1 MTARFL
7 LITIRPELDAA
18 RDEYGSML
26 AATGL
31 PSSALSQH
39 LLADV
44 PLDDALDG
52 VSGVIVGGSPFS
64 VTDAVKSPAQR
75 RAEAD
80 LRTVA
85 AASVDQGLPVLFTCY
100 GIGVVAQAYGGS
112 VGREHG
118 EPTSAVPVT
127 LTAEGAADPLLGT
140 LPRTFDALVAHKEA
154 VNTLPTGA
162 VLLAG
167 SPECPVQAF
176 RLGSSLYAVQFHPE
190 VTADDLAARAGIY
203 QHHGYFD
210 AHELHVV
217 QARLAATSVSVPRR
231 LLKAF
236 VELNG

>member
-7 LITIRPELDAA
+7 LVTIRPELDAA
-18 RDEYGSML
+18 RDEYESML

-31 PSSALSQH
+31 PASALSQH
-39 LLADV
+39 LLADD

-52 VSGVIVGGSPFS
+52 VAGVIVGGSPYS
-64 VTDAVKSPAQR
+64 VTDAAKTSSQR
-75 RAEAD
+75 RAESD
-80 LRTVA
+80 LRTIA
-85 AASVDQGLPVLFTCY
+85 AASVGHGLPVLFTCY

-112 VGREHG
+112 VGREYG

-127 LTAEGAADPLLGT
+127 LTAAGIADPLLGA
-140 LPRTFDALVAHKEA
+140 LPATFDALVAHKEA

-167 SPECPVQAF
+167 SPSCPVQAF
-176 RLGSSLYAVQFHPE
+176 RLGTHLYAVQFHPE

-217 QARLAATSVSVPRR
+217 QARLAETSVTVPRR

-236 VELNG
+236 VDLHC